1 MNNQILWEVIGY
13 AGSALVLV
21 SLLMTSIVKLRVINA
36 VGCIVFSTYAFVI
49 HSIPTAVMNVALFVI
64 DVFFLVRI
72 LSSKANLSYVRVS
85 ADNPFVGHFCEQFS
99 EDIIQYFDTADISE
113 ADLVLV
119 VFDNETVA
127 GVLAG
132 ITEGDRLRLIIDYTT
147 QQYRDCKVGAYL
159 YEKLADSY
167 RELIYSGSNEKHIAY
182 CRKTGYTERNGEFVK
197 SL

>member
-167 RELIYSGSNEKHIAY
+167 RELVYSGSNEKHIAY
-182 CRKTGYTERNGEFVK
+182 CRKTGYAERNGEFVK